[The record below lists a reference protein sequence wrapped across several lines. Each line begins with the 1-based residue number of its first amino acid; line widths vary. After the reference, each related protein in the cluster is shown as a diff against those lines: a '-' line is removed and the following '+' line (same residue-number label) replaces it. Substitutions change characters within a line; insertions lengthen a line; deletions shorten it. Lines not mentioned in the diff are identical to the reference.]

1 MIMRVC
7 ERITNTTVNL
17 WLSHLWKLGWL
28 TSVLFILISG
38 CSAVADLIVKLVCL
52 HCVSSDICA
61 AVLQGLLPPFHDRLF
76 FVKSHN

>member
-7 ERITNTTVNL
+7 ERIRNNPVNL
-17 WLSHLWKLGWL
+17 WLSQLGWL
-28 TSVLFILISG
+28 TSVLFILISR
-38 CSAVADLIVKLVCL
+38 CSVVADLIVKLVCL

-61 AVLQGLLPPFHDRLF
+61 AVLQGLPPPFHHRLF